1 MGISQLNKIIGEYGR
16 NVRIIDLAKEVYKI
30 SHGGIYP
37 FEFEAETE
45 TPGKH
50 KDKKEKKNSNSNS
63 KTKTNDKES
72 KTKNKESKTKNKEN
86 TETNSVIVGT
96 KETCSSGNSK
106 NHSKKPYIMVAV
118 DGNFHACRFKYGG
131 ANIYVKMMSFV
142 LMLLKNGIIPIFLFD
157 GNVCDDKLCTVK
169 QRYEKKKKDA
179 AKMDNLVDE
188 LESSKN
194 RLSETFSLN
203 SNEKDEIEQKIRAMA
218 EQIKLISR
226 AQDIT
231 AKSDEINGIIGI
243 MQRIG
248 IPACRTP
255 YDAESYATA
264 LNQKYPQ
271 LINAVM
277 SDDTDVFPFGAKV
290 VISKYDQRTGTVRLT
305 DTEDMLKKMEFTKK
319 QFVDMCILLGSDY
332 LTDDN
337 GNPLTIRSIGPKS
350 AHSLMKQHGS
360 IEAILKTVV
369 PSNKRFIVPD
379 KYPYPNARKIFL
391 TCNGDLEHIAKKDIT
406 KYLKISSKM
415 EYEDYYNL
423 ITFIIDAKRNTDV
436 NSLPKENICV
446 LVTNK
451 NLFKKLE
458 QCRYLVSIMSHM

>member
-1 MGISQLNKIIGEYGR
+1 MGITQLNKIIGEYGR
-16 NVRIIDLAKEVYKI
+16 TVRIIDLAQEIYKI
-30 SHGGIYP
+30 SHNGNYP
-37 FEFEAETE
+37 FCIENGTNRNN
-45 TPGKH
+45 GK
-50 KDKKEKKNSNSNS
+50 KDKLKKNDKKTSLNS
-63 KTKTNDKES
+63 KNQENININCIILGTN
-72 KTKNKESKTKNKEN
+72 
-86 TETNSVIVGT
+86 ETNSNEIA
-96 KETCSSGNSK
+96 K
-106 NHSKKPYIMVAV
+106 NHTKKPYIMVAV

-131 ANIYVKMMSFV
+131 ANIYVKMISFV
-142 LMLLKNGIIPIFLFD
+142 LTLLKNGIIPIFLFD

-179 AKMDNLVDE
+179 DKKDDLIDK

-194 RLSETFSLN
+194 NLADTFSLN
-203 SNEKDEIEQKIRAMA
+203 SDERDEIENTIKMIT

-231 AKSDEINGIIGI
+231 AKTDEINGIIGV

-277 SDDTDVFPFGAKV
+277 SDDTDVFPFGAKI
-290 VISKYDQRTGTVRLT
+290 VISKYDQRSGTVRLT
-305 DTEDMLKKMEFTKK
+305 DTEDMLKRMNFTRE

-332 LTDDN
+332 LTNDN
-337 GNPLTIRSIGPKS
+337 GCPLTIKSIGPKS
-350 AHSLMKQHGS
+350 AHSLIKQYGS
-360 IEAILKTVV
+360 IETILKIVV
-369 PSNKRFIVPD
+369 PTNKRFIVPE
-379 KYPYPNARKIFL
+379 KYSYQNARKIFL
-391 TCNGDLEHIAKKDIT
+391 TSNGDIEHVSKKDIT
-406 KYLKISSKM
+406 KHLKISSKM
-415 EYEDYYNL
+415 KYEDYYDL
-423 ITFIIDAKRNTDV
+423 ISFIIDAKRHIDT

-451 NLFKKLE
+451 NLFKKME
-458 QCRYLVSIMSHM
+458 QCRYLVAIMSYM